1 MILGRKRKKNSHD
14 FCAYRLI
21 EVKYCVKK
29 SFAYSETTSGFL
41 RSVVIS
47 GKFPPCTM
55 LPMHI
60 ERVQDRG
67 ELDGCCCARKMI
79 RYNKTQPFMHTN
91 CKPRLNLVVVASPFN
106 ALFTFASKLSAD
118 CNFQADN
125 QGDLLIVL

>member
-1 MILGRKRKKNSHD
+1 MHVGRKRKGNIVGFS
-14 FCAYRLI
+14 AYRLI

-29 SFAYSETTSGFL
+29 SFAYSETASGFL

-79 RYNKTQPFMHTN
+79 R
-91 CKPRLNLVVVASPFN
+91 
-106 ALFTFASKLSAD
+106 
-118 CNFQADN
+118 
-125 QGDLLIVL
+125 